1 MAKPHQGF
9 YRNFTAYLKRTTA
22 VMNKKILLLIMLIS
36 ISSWATAQTKAFQF
50 GFKVAPNI
58 GWVKPDAQGYER
70 IGTKAGFNWGF
81 QGEFF
86 LMENYFLN
94 TGFNVIYLNGDYS
107 YPHKQLINDEA
118 VEGIQERLLKMQY
131 LQIPLI
137 LKMKTNEFNGIK
149 IYGQVGFGLGF
160 TLNAKADDVF
170 IPNPDQSTIGRQEE
184 ENRDVKNEYRSTRE
198 SLLIGAGIEIP
209 LGGSTYITAG
219 LLFDNGFRDIIKDQN
234 AIDSSIAKSGITNF
248 IELQISLLF

>member
-1 MAKPHQGF
+1 
-9 YRNFTAYLKRTTA
+9 
-22 VMNKKILLLIMLIS
+22 MNKKILILILLLVGTN
-36 ISSWATAQTKAFQF
+36 WAVAQTKAFQF
-50 GFKVAPNI
+50 GFKIAPNI

-70 IGTKAGFNWGF
+70 TGTKAGFNWGF

-107 YPHKQLINDEA
+107 YPHKRRIENEA
-118 VEGIQERLLKMQY
+118 VEGMQERVLKMQY
-131 LQIPLI
+131 IQIPLI
-137 LKMKTNEFNGIK
+137 LKMKTNEFNGFRV
-149 IYGQVGFGLGF
+149 YGQVGFGLGF

-170 IPNPDQSTIGRQEE
+170 IPDPNHGTLGRKSF
-184 ENRDVKNEYRSTRE
+184 ENEDVKNEYRSTRE

-209 LGGSTYITAG
+209 LGGATFLTAG
-219 LLFDNGFRDIIKDQN
+219 LLFDNGFRDIMKDQN
-234 AIDSSIAKSGITNF
+234 KIDVDIANKGITNF